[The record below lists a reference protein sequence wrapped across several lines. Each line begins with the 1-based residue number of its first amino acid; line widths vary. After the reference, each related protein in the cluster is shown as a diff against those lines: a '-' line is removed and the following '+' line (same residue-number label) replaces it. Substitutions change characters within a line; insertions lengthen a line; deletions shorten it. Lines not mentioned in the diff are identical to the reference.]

1 MISSPR
7 PTSPQ
12 FSTSPAIPHSPAH
25 LHGDMQES
33 LPHPYSLFS
42 SSPQTTPSPTN
53 TPQPNVDM
61 ADSFFGNRAEAVK
74 VNKLKRNLHAYV
86 SVKLTERPLQ
96 SSSLSYIQ
104 SILNYT

>member
-1 MISSPR
+1 
-7 PTSPQ
+7 
-12 FSTSPAIPHSPAH
+12 
-25 LHGDMQES
+25 MQES

-96 SSSLSYIQ
+96 SSQNIVILTFNQ
-104 SILNYT
+104 SPTTHNTCNTLPSIG